1 MKKVALVLDSSIM
14 VVIGAIQPTTLN
26 LNTIKDITMTTI
38 TQLRNIET
46 SATIVINAE
55 DSKLAQFR
63 NATLEGFTG
72 GQTSFRNM
80 LNGKTASVKGWVLE
94 EIEEVKVLKV
104 AEFNAVA
111 ILEDINVDVIKEAK
125 TETYGTVVGQ
135 YGRTQINPLQ
145 NGKFS
150 IMFFPKKDV
159 DAQAVC
165 DLVGRGDVKAQ
176 YTKMGKVTRTEL
188 NELLAN
194 LA

>member
-1 MKKVALVLDSSIM
+1 
-14 VVIGAIQPTTLN
+14 
-26 LNTIKDITMTTI
+26 MTTI

-46 SATIVINAE
+46 SAIIVINAA

-63 NATLEGFTG
+63 DAAAAGFTG
-72 GQTSFRNM
+72 GQSSYRNM
-80 LNGKTASVKGWVLE
+80 VNGKTAMVKGWVLE
-94 EIEEVKVLKV
+94 EIEEVQILKV
-104 AEFNAVA
+104 AEFNAVS
-111 ILEDINVDVIKEAK
+111 ILEELNVDVIKEAK

-159 DAQAVC
+159 DANMVC
-165 DLVGRGDVKAQ
+165 SLVGRGDVKTQ
-176 YTKMGKVTRTEL
+176 YTKFGKVNRTEL
-188 NELLAN
+188 NELLAT